1 MTGEAYKIR
10 MQCPEAVGIQ
20 IRYKF
25 AMVKTSTDGIKSPL
39 HLMIVPTGQVNFGDF
54 NISLLGDTQLHL

>member
-1 MTGEAYKIR
+1 
-10 MQCPEAVGIQ
+10 MQCSEAVGIQ

-54 NISLLGDTQLHL
+54 NISLLGETQLYL